1 MTMAHD
7 DEILEDSKDADDH
20 EMSIVDD
27 NNSSNNRTEKEWHIN
42 LFGEIVHD
50 QPEDHE
56 MKIGKNS
63 FKSSLRIPLKCPLS
77 LGLVPNKTATV
88 AGSSITP
95 NLNYI
100 FSLYYSLQIK
110 LMFWFNYQK
119 TMLVNC
125 FFILPIS

>member
-63 FKSSLRIPLKCPLS
+63 FKMPFKCRTGS
-77 LGLVPNKTATV
+77 QKKQQTV
-88 AGSSITP
+88 AGSSI
-95 NLNYI
+95 NL
-100 FSLYYSLQIK
+100 K
-110 LMFWFNYQK
+110 
-119 TMLVNC
+119 
-125 FFILPIS
+125 PI

>member
-1 MTMAHD
+1 MSALSKREYIYQICIFADYSDEEMTMAHD

-56 MKIGKNS
+56 MKIGKN
-63 FKSSLRIPLKCPLS
+63 RGYMPLKCR
-77 LGLVPNKTATV
+77 T
-88 AGSSITP
+88 GSQFKKQPVSHR
-95 NLNYI
+95 
-100 FSLYYSLQIK
+100 
-110 LMFWFNYQK
+110 
-119 TMLVNC
+119 V
-125 FFILPIS
+125 LP

>member
-63 FKSSLRIPLKCPLS
+63 FKMPFKCTTGS
-77 LGLVPNKTATV
+77 QKNQQTV

-95 NLNYI
+95 NFNYI

-110 LMFWFNYQK
+110 LMFWYNCQK

>member
-1 MTMAHD
+1 MSALSKREYIYQIFIFADYSDEEMTMAHD

-56 MKIGKNS
+56 MKIGENS
-63 FKSSLRIPLKCPLS
+63 FKSSLRIPLKCPLNV
-77 LGLVPNKTATV
+77 GLVPNKTA
-88 AGSSITP
+88 SCWIE
-95 NLNYI
+95 
-100 FSLYYSLQIK
+100 YYPQ
-110 LMFWFNYQK
+110 F
-119 TMLVNC
+119 
-125 FFILPIS
+125 